1 MIKYKLILFFFFL
14 VSFAQAQLSKE
25 TKLIDGICNQ
35 IDKDTLL
42 KKKILKQEQFMEAIT
57 DNGGSLT
64 IYHKKN
70 IVFRITEWVG
80 LSNKVIINNYYFQNG
95 KLIFVSA
102 EELMYE
108 RNTVTGEITGT
119 FSKDN
124 RFFGQYY
131 FKSGKLFD
139 EESLGHNRFEDDE
152 HYNAEKEFI
161 NSAKKFLNLFYRRQ

>member
-1 MIKYKLILFFFFL
+1 M
-14 VSFAQAQLSKE
+14 VSSSEAQLSKE
-25 TKLIDGICNQ
+25 VKIIDAICREVTKNSSLQ
-35 IDKDTLL
+35 R
-42 KKKILKQEQFMEAIT
+42 KIFDQEKFMEIAT

-80 LSNKVIINNYYFQNG
+80 LSNNVIINNYYFQKG
-95 KLIFVSA
+95 QLIFVSA

-108 RNTVTGEITGT
+108 RNTVTGETTGT
-119 FSKDN
+119 FSKEN

-131 FKSGKLFD
+131 FKNRKLFD

-161 NSAKKFLNLFYRRQ
+161 NSAKKFLNLF